1 MSKDATGPIAWMA
14 RNSVAANLLMLAL
27 MIGGVFFI
35 GKTKQEVFPQFE
47 LDLVLISVAYPGASP
62 EEVEQGVVLAVE
74 EAVRG
79 VDGVKEI
86 RSTAGEGVGSVSVE
100 LLTGVDA
107 KTTLAD
113 IKSAVDRI
121 VTFPQDVERPLVRL
135 AANRSQ
141 VISVI
146 ISGEKSE
153 RALRDLAVMVRDELL
168 SKEEITVAELSAV
181 KPLEVSINISRDNL
195 KRYDLTLEEVAQ
207 RIRQASIDLPS
218 GGVKTSNGEILLR
231 TTERRTF
238 ASEFGDIVLKARPD
252 GTQLKVSDVALVVD
266 GFADNA
272 ESSATLDGKPAA
284 IVEIYRIGDETPVK
298 IAEAV
303 NAYVKDKSNVVPP
316 GVFLQTWG
324 DRSELLEDRKDLLIR
339 NARLGLILV
348 LLSLGLFLNRKLAFW
363 VTLGIPISFLGAF
376 LLLPTLDVSI
386 NMISLFAF
394 IVTLGIVVDDAIIIG
409 EGIYTKRQQGLGPI
423 DAAVQGAK
431 ELGTP
436 VIFAILT
443 NMIAFA
449 PLLFVPGSSGKFFR
463 VIPLVVIVVLI
474 LSLVESLLILPAH
487 LAHIDDAK
495 PARGIFGWID
505 SKQKR
510 FAVGLEAFVENYY
523 QPFIRKLLEHRYLT
537 LTTSIATLI
546 ITIGVIAGGILKFT
560 FLPKIESD
568 RISARLE
575 MPYGADVRQT
585 EAIVQRLND
594 EAKAIIADYNAASA
608 NTSEPG
614 TSVSRG
620 VFAVSGGG
628 GGGFGSPRGSRSS
641 SGSHLGQVTVLL
653 VPSGDRDFTAK
664 EFTDKWRQ
672 RVGQIPGIESLRFR
686 FSTGAGG
693 GGDAISFRL
702 VHRDIEILERAASEL
717 ATALRGFDGVID
729 IDDGF
734 ANGKEQ
740 LDLKLK
746 PEARSLGLTETSMAR
761 QLRSSFYG
769 AQAIRQQRGRDEVR
783 VFVRLPK
790 EERQS
795 EYDVDNIYLRT
806 PAGGEIPL
814 TQAADVR
821 RGRSY
826 TSISRVEGRR
836 TMTISADV
844 IAGKANANVV
854 TRELIAE
861 TIPGL
866 MLKYPGLSWE
876 RGGQQR
882 SQSDTNKSLGNGFI
896 LAMLVIY
903 TLLAVVFKSYTQPMV
918 VMSAIPF
925 GIVGAIGGH
934 LLMGFDLSMI
944 SMMGIVALSGIVVND
959 SLILVVEIQKNT
971 EEGRSDFESAVRA
984 GMRRFRPILLTSLT
998 TFVGLMPMILETSV
1012 QARFLVPMA
1021 ISLGFGVL
1029 FATLITL
1036 IFIPA
1041 SHLALRDIAS
1051 LFGSKTNVNPSE
1063 SDVQLA

>member
-1 MSKDATGPIAWMA
+1 MSEYRGPIAWMA

-47 LDLVLISVAYPGASP
+47 LDLVLISVPYPSASP
-62 EEVEQGVVLAVE
+62 EEVEQGVVLAIE

-79 VDGVKEI
+79 VDGVKEL

-107 KTTLAD
+107 KNTLAD

-121 VTFPQDVERPLVRL
+121 VTFPQDVERPVVRL

-146 ISGEKSE
+146 VSGEKSE
-153 RALRDLAVMVRDELL
+153 RALRDLAVMIRDDLL
-168 SKEEITVAELSAV
+168 SKDEITVAELSAV

-195 KRYDLTLEEVAQ
+195 KRYDLTLQDVAQ

-238 ASEFGDIVLKARPD
+238 ASEFGDIVLKAKPD

-272 ESSATLDGKPAA
+272 ESSATLNGQPAA
-284 IVEIYRIGDETPVK
+284 IVEVYRIGDETPVE

-303 NAYVKDKSNVVPP
+303 NQYVSKMQDVVPP

-324 DRSELLEDRKDLLIR
+324 DRSELLEDRKDLLVR
-339 NARLGLILV
+339 NAQLGLLLV

-449 PLLFVPGSSGKFFR
+449 PLLFVPGASGKFFR

-487 LAHIDDAK
+487 LAHIDDSK
-495 PARGIFGWID
+495 PARGVFGWID
-505 SKQKR
+505 QRQKR
-510 FAVGLEAFVENYY
+510 FAVGLEAFVERSY
-523 QPFIRKLLEHRYLT
+523 QPFVRRLLKHRYLT
-537 LTTSIATLI
+537 LITSVGFLI
-546 ITIGVIAGGILKFT
+546 ITIGVIAGGVIKFT

-568 RISARLE
+568 RISASLE
-575 MPYGADVRQT
+575 LPYGANVEQT
-585 EAIVQRLND
+585 NSLVERLNN
-594 EAKAIIADYNAASA
+594 EAKAIIAEYDEASA
-608 NTSEPG
+608 NKANPG
-614 TSVSRG
+614 QTVSRG
-620 VFAVSGGG
+620 VFAVSGGR
-628 GGGFGSPRGSRSS
+628 GGGFGSPRGSRTS

-653 VPSGDRDFTAK
+653 VPSGERNFTAK
-664 EFTDKWRQ
+664 QFTDKWRE
-672 RVGQIPGIESLRFR
+672 RVGQLPGIESLRFR

-702 VHRDIEILERAASEL
+702 VHRNIDVLERAASEL
-717 ATALRGFDGVID
+717 ATVLNGFDGVID
-729 IDDGF
+729 INDGF
-734 ANGKEQ
+734 ADGKEQ

-746 PEARSLGLTETSMAR
+746 PEARALGLTETSMAR
-761 QLRSSFYG
+761 QLRSSFFG

-783 VFVRLPK
+783 VYVRLPK
-790 EERQS
+790 EERRS
-795 EYDVDNIYLRT
+795 EYDIDNIYLRT
-806 PAGGEIPL
+806 PSGGEIPL
-814 TQAADVR
+814 VEAANVS

-826 TSISRVEGRR
+826 TSISRVNGRR

-854 TRELIAE
+854 TRELVRD
-861 TIPGL
+861 TMPSL

-882 SQSDTNKSLGNGFI
+882 SQSDTNESLGSGF
-896 LAMLVIY
+896 LMAMAVIY
-903 TLLAVVFKSYTQPMV
+903 ALLAIVFKSYLQPMV

-959 SLILVVEIQKNT
+959 SLILVVEIQKHT
-971 EEGRSDFESAVRA
+971 DAGESDFEAAVKA

-1036 IFIPA
+1036 VFIPA
-1041 SHLALRDIAS
+1041 SHLALRDIANLVRG
-1051 LFGSKTNVNPSE
+1051 LFLPQPPASE
-1063 SDVQLA
+1063 SI